1 MGKVCVRCGRE
12 ATKQVFEGG
21 GLESGVICWCCPH
34 CGPNVPVRDTE
45 KVEMQDDEA
54 MMVRVRMGAVR
65 DLEMK
70 VAALEAA
77 GGMSGKVAAQME
89 ARIEDLRDTINGQA
103 VVLDG
108 QAKLI
113 HGLLGRPEQVPTR
126 DDLVEA
132 LATARARLAAQDRE
146 KLELR
151 NLAATLQE
159 QVEFLS
165 EEARSLHGV
174 IRKLI
179 EKLPD
184 EVLRSVPDQPQTLE
198 PMVATQPPSAPDE
211 DQP

>member
-12 ATKQVFEGG
+12 VRLKAYDSGEGDVG
-21 GLESGVICWCCPH
+21 FIFLCPH
-34 CGPNVPVRDTE
+34 CGPNVEVRDTE

-54 MMVRVRMGAVR
+54 MMVRVRMDAVR
-65 DLEMK
+65 HLERK

-77 GGMSGKVAAQME
+77 GGMSGQVAAQME

-103 VVLDG
+103 MVLEG

-126 DDLVEA
+126 DDLIEA
-132 LATARARLAAQDRE
+132 LATARTRLEAQDRE

-151 NLAATLQE
+151 NLASSLQE

-184 EVLRSVPDQPQTLE
+184 DVLRSVPDQPQPLE

>member
-12 ATKQVFEGG
+12 VKASFYQDEGPG
-21 GLESGVICWCCPH
+21 KEVVWSCPH
-34 CGPNVPVRDTE
+34 CGPNVEVRDTE
-45 KVEMQDDEA
+45 KT
-54 MMVRVRMGAVR
+54 
-65 DLEMK
+65 EMK
-70 VAALEAA
+70 TEGEMADEFQRISGEAIEA
-77 GGMSGKVAAQME
+77 GYRGIIACMGE
-89 ARIEDLRDTINGQA
+89 RIDDLKERADFQE
-103 VVLDG
+103 
-108 QAKLI
+108 KLI
-113 HGLLGRPEQVPTR
+113 QHLLGRPEQVPTR
-126 DDLVEA
+126 DDLIEA
-132 LATARARLAAQDRE
+132 LATARARLEAQDRE

-184 EVLRSVPDQPQTLE
+184 EVLRSVPDQPQALE